1 METPP
6 PPPRWPPG
14 FRFSPT
20 DEELVLFFLKRRVAA
35 GRPSPYIAD
44 VDVYKSHPSHLP
56 ERSALRTGDKQW
68 FFCSRLDRK
77 YPNGSR
83 ASRTTAD
90 GYWKATGK
98 DRSICNAGR
107 AVGNKKTLVYHHGRA
122 PRGERTDWVMHE
134 YTILADALPPPARG
148 RESYALYKLFEKSG
162 VGPKN
167 GEQYGAPF
175 REEDWLDDD
184 DDCELPADP
193 IPIAVS
199 LPTRTVTV
207 VEQIGDVLTVDDQIG
222 DVLTVVDQIGGVA
235 VDKQIGVMTVDD
247 QIGDLEVFLL
257 QNGDD
262 QGNSEPQSDF
272 STPVSSQPPLQH
284 GHPQGRPSDDG
295 NTSEVADATTSS
307 RGMVMVENTCTELP
321 FGDLEGL
328 LMEISDDQRATE
340 SFQEFSE
347 FVPQLQLQHDDHE
360 HEAWPNANM
369 EEISVADYTTSNG
382 VVDASGCTV
391 TELPYEDIEGLLLQL
406 ENDQGNVQPLADFST
421 PVPRH
426 EFHQVGS
433 GDFHGCHGAT
443 FSSVDPSS
451 AVQENRDLDPR
462 SDPSNQITQ
471 SALTNMPLNWETD
484 CTEETSAMRSVSGLA
499 SYDGQDA
506 DEEFL
511 EINDFLDPE
520 DVGQQSMNCTATEHL
535 ISSSNGMFD
544 SLEFADASMFLPGSF
559 DTAGVATENQFGYL
573 GDSGSQNQGLQY
585 TSESWTH
592 NQVALNVRNHM
603 NHNHVVFS
611 HASGTANFHTVN
623 EQPHNL
629 SPADSQSWFNSAVSA
644 LLDAVPA
651 NPALA
656 AENNVLNRTLQ
667 RISSFRSEQAPKE
680 EASAPVIQVRRRRAG
695 LISVSLLVLLAA
707 ILWTFAAGT
716 GYAIKFCKG
725 LWKSST

>member
-184 DDCELPADP
+184 DDDCELPSDP

-199 LPTRTVTV
+199 LPRAVTAD
-207 VEQIGDVLTVDDQIG
+207 EQIGDVLTV
-222 DVLTVVDQIGGVA
+222 VEQIGGVT

-262 QGNSEPQSDF
+262 LGNSEPQSDF
-272 STPVSSQPPLQH
+272 STPVSSQAPLQH

-307 RGMVMVENTCTELP
+307 RGMVMAVNTCTELP

-340 SFQEFSE
+340 SFEEFSE

-443 FSSVDPSS
+443 FNSVDPSS

-462 SDPSNQITQ
+462 SEPSNQITQ

-484 CTEETSAMRSVSGLA
+484 CTEETSALRSVSGLA

-506 DEEFL
+506 EEEFL

-520 DVGQQSMNCTATEHL
+520 DVGQSMNCTATEHL
-535 ISSSNGMFD
+535 ISASNGMFD

-573 GDSGSQNQGLQY
+573 GDSGSQNQGFQY

-629 SPADSQSWFNSAVSA
+629 SPVDSQSWFNSAVSA

-680 EASAPVIQVRRRRAG
+680 EASAPVIQVRRRGAG

-707 ILWTFAAGT
+707 IMWTFAAGT

-725 LWKSST
+725 LWKSSYMTR

>member
-184 DDCELPADP
+184 DDDCELPSDP

-199 LPTRTVTV
+199 LPRAVTAD
-207 VEQIGDVLTVDDQIG
+207 EQIGDVLT
-222 DVLTVVDQIGGVA
+222 
-235 VDKQIGVMTVDD
+235 
-247 QIGDLEVFLL
+247 IGDLEVFLL

-262 QGNSEPQSDF
+262 LGNSEPQSDF
-272 STPVSSQPPLQH
+272 STPVSSQAPLQH

-307 RGMVMVENTCTELP
+307 RGMVMAVNTCTELP

-340 SFQEFSE
+340 SFEEFSE

-443 FSSVDPSS
+443 FNSVDPSS

-462 SDPSNQITQ
+462 SEPSNQITQ

-484 CTEETSAMRSVSGLA
+484 CTEETSALRSVSGLA

-506 DEEFL
+506 EEEFL

-520 DVGQQSMNCTATEHL
+520 DVGQSMNCTATEHL
-535 ISSSNGMFD
+535 ISASNGMFD

-573 GDSGSQNQGLQY
+573 GDSGSQNQGFQY

-629 SPADSQSWFNSAVSA
+629 SPVDSQSWFNSAVSA

-680 EASAPVIQVRRRRAG
+680 EASAPVIQVRRRGAG

-707 ILWTFAAGT
+707 IMWTFAAGT

-725 LWKSST
+725 LWKSSYM

>member
-1 METPP
+1 METLPPP

-20 DEELVLFFLKRRVAA
+20 DEELVLFFLKRRIAA
-35 GRPSPYIAD
+35 GRPTPYIAD
-44 VDVYKSHPSHLP
+44 VDVYRSHPSHLP

-199 LPTRTVTV
+199 VPRAVTV
-207 VEQIGDVLTVDDQIG
+207 DNQIG
-222 DVLTVVDQIGGVA
+222 DVLTVVDQIGDVTA
-235 VDKQIGVMTVDD
+235 DKQIGDVTVDNRIGVMTVDD
-247 QIGDLEVFLL
+247 QIGDLEVLLL

-262 QGNSEPQSDF
+262 QGSSELQSDF
-272 STPVSSQPPLQH
+272 SIPVSSQALLQH
-284 GHPQGRPSDDG
+284 GGRPNDDG

-307 RGMVMVENTCTELP
+307 GAMLGVENTCTELP
-321 FGDLEGL
+321 FDDLEGL
-328 LMEISDDQRATE
+328 LMEISDDQRATK
-340 SFQEFSE
+340 SFEEFPE
-347 FVPQLQLQHDDHE
+347 FAPQLQLQHDD

-369 EEISVADYTTSNG
+369 EEISVADYTTGSG
-382 VVDASGCTV
+382 VVDASGCTG
-391 TELPYEDIEGLLLQL
+391 TELPYEDVEGLLLQL
-406 ENDQGNVQPLADFST
+406 ENDQGNVESLADFST
-421 PVPRH
+421 PVPHH

-433 GDFHGCHGAT
+433 GDFHGCHGAK

-451 AVQENRDLDPR
+451 SVQENRDLDPR
-462 SDPSNQITQ
+462 SEPSNQITQ
-471 SALTNMPLNWETD
+471 SALPNMPLNWETD
-484 CTEETSAMRSVSGLA
+484 CTEETSALRSVSGLA
-499 SYDGQDA
+499 SYNDQDV

-511 EINDFLDPE
+511 EINDFLDSE
-520 DVGQQSMNCTATEHL
+520 DLGQQSMNCTTTEHL
-535 ISSSNGMFD
+535 ISASNGMFD

-573 GDSGSQNQGLQY
+573 GDSGFQNQGFQY
-585 TSESWTH
+585 TSELWTH

-611 HASGTANFHTVN
+611 HASGTASFHAVN
-623 EQPHNL
+623 EQPRYQN
-629 SPADSQSWFNSAVSA
+629 PADSQSWFNSAVSA

-680 EASAPVIQVRRRRAG
+680 EASAPVIQVRRRGAG
-695 LISVSLLVLLAA
+695 LISFSLLVLLAA

-716 GYAIKFCKG
+716 GYAIKFCREF
-725 LWKSST
+725 WKSSST

>member
-1 METPP
+1 AEVHHQPIPPPPSTASAPAAEMETPP

-184 DDCELPADP
+184 DDDCELPSDP

-199 LPTRTVTV
+199 LPRAVTAD
-207 VEQIGDVLTVDDQIG
+207 EQIGDVLTV
-222 DVLTVVDQIGGVA
+222 VEQIGGVT

-262 QGNSEPQSDF
+262 LGNSEPQSDF
-272 STPVSSQPPLQH
+272 STPVSSQAPLQH

-307 RGMVMVENTCTELP
+307 RGMVMAVNTCTELP

-340 SFQEFSE
+340 SFEEFSE

-426 EFHQVGS
+426 EFHQYIGWLWRFPWMS
-433 GDFHGCHGAT
+433 RCYIQLCRSFFC
-443 FSSVDPSS
+443 S
-451 AVQENRDLDPR
+451 ARKQR
-462 SDPSNQITQ
+462 S
-471 SALTNMPLNWETD
+471 
-484 CTEETSAMRSVSGLA
+484 
-499 SYDGQDA
+499 
-506 DEEFL
+506 
-511 EINDFLDPE
+511 
-520 DVGQQSMNCTATEHL
+520 
-535 ISSSNGMFD
+535 
-544 SLEFADASMFLPGSF
+544 
-559 DTAGVATENQFGYL
+559 
-573 GDSGSQNQGLQY
+573 
-585 TSESWTH
+585 
-592 NQVALNVRNHM
+592 
-603 NHNHVVFS
+603 
-611 HASGTANFHTVN
+611 
-623 EQPHNL
+623 
-629 SPADSQSWFNSAVSA
+629 
-644 LLDAVPA
+644 
-651 NPALA
+651 
-656 AENNVLNRTLQ
+656 
-667 RISSFRSEQAPKE
+667 
-680 EASAPVIQVRRRRAG
+680 
-695 LISVSLLVLLAA
+695 
-707 ILWTFAAGT
+707 
-716 GYAIKFCKG
+716 
-725 LWKSST
+725 

>member
-134 YTILADALPPPARG
+134 YTILADALPPPARC

-184 DDCELPADP
+184 DDCELPSDP

-199 LPTRTVTV
+199 LPRAVTV
-207 VEQIGDVLTVDDQIG
+207 DEQIGDVLTV
-222 DVLTVVDQIGGVA
+222 VEQIGGVT

-247 QIGDLEVFLL
+247 QLGDLEVFLL

-262 QGNSEPQSDF
+262 LGNSEPQSDF
-272 STPVSSQPPLQH
+272 STPVSSQAPLQH

-295 NTSEVADATTSS
+295 NISEVADATTSS
-307 RGMVMVENTCTELP
+307 RGMVMAVNTCTELP

-340 SFQEFSE
+340 SFEEFSE
-347 FVPQLQLQHDDHE
+347 FIPQLQLQHDDHE

-369 EEISVADYTTSNG
+369 EEISVADYATSNG

-443 FSSVDPSS
+443 FNSVDPSS

-462 SDPSNQITQ
+462 SEPSNQITQ

-484 CTEETSAMRSVSGLA
+484 CTEETSALRSVSGLA

-506 DEEFL
+506 EEEFL

-520 DVGQQSMNCTATEHL
+520 DVGQSMNCTATEHL
-535 ISSSNGMFD
+535 ISASNGMFD

-573 GDSGSQNQGLQY
+573 GDSGSQNQGFQY

-680 EASAPVIQVRRRRAG
+680 EASAPVIQVRRRGAG

-707 ILWTFAAGT
+707 IMWTFAAGT

>member
-1 METPP
+1 
-6 PPPRWPPG
+6 
-14 FRFSPT
+14 
-20 DEELVLFFLKRRVAA
+20 
-35 GRPSPYIAD
+35 
-44 VDVYKSHPSHLP
+44 
-56 ERSALRTGDKQW
+56 
-68 FFCSRLDRK
+68 
-77 YPNGSR
+77 
-83 ASRTTAD
+83 
-90 GYWKATGK
+90 
-98 DRSICNAGR
+98 
-107 AVGNKKTLVYHHGRA
+107 
-122 PRGERTDWVMHE
+122 MHE

-199 LPTRTVTV
+199 LP
-207 VEQIGDVLTVDDQIG
+207 ILTVDDQIG

>member
-1 METPP
+1 TPP

-184 DDCELPADP
+184 DDDCELPSDP

-199 LPTRTVTV
+199 LPRAVTAD
-207 VEQIGDVLTVDDQIG
+207 E
-222 DVLTVVDQIGGVA
+222 
-235 VDKQIGVMTVDD
+235 

-262 QGNSEPQSDF
+262 LGNSEPQSDF
-272 STPVSSQPPLQH
+272 STPVSSQAPLQH

-307 RGMVMVENTCTELP
+307 RGMVMAVNTCTELP

-340 SFQEFSE
+340 SFEEFSE

-443 FSSVDPSS
+443 FNSVDPSS

-462 SDPSNQITQ
+462 SEPSNQITQ

-484 CTEETSAMRSVSGLA
+484 CTEETSALRSVSGLA

-506 DEEFL
+506 EEEFL

-520 DVGQQSMNCTATEHL
+520 DVGQSMNCTATEHL
-535 ISSSNGMFD
+535 ISASNGMFD

-573 GDSGSQNQGLQY
+573 GDSGSQNQGFQY

-629 SPADSQSWFNSAVSA
+629 SPVDSQSWFNSAVSA

-680 EASAPVIQVRRRRAG
+680 EASAPVIQVRRRGAG

-707 ILWTFAAGT
+707 IMWTFAAGT

-725 LWKSST
+725 LWKSSYM

>member
-184 DDCELPADP
+184 GDCELLADP

-207 VEQIGDVLTVDDQIG
+207 DEQIG
-222 DVLTVVDQIGGVA
+222 DVLTVVDQIGDVT
-235 VDKQIGVMTVDD
+235 VDKQIGVITVDD

-257 QNGDD
+257 QNGDG

-272 STPVSSQPPLQH
+272 STPVTSQAPLQH
-284 GHPQGRPSDDG
+284 VHPQGRPSDDG

-307 RGMVMVENTCTELP
+307 RGMVMAENTCTELP

-328 LMEISDDQRATE
+328 LMEISDDQRATK
-340 SFQEFSE
+340 SFQEFSDS
-347 FVPQLQLQHDDHE
+347 VPQLQLQHDDHE
-360 HEAWPNANM
+360 VWLNANM
-369 EEISVADYTTSNG
+369 EEISVADYTTTSG
-382 VVDASGCTV
+382 VMDASECTG
-391 TELPYEDIEGLLLQL
+391 TELPYGDLEGLLLQL
-406 ENDQGNVQPLADFST
+406 ENGHENIELADFSA
-421 PVPRH
+421 PVTHH
-426 EFHQVGS
+426 EFHQVGA

-443 FSSVDPSS
+443 FNSVDPSS

-462 SDPSNQITQ
+462 PEPSNQITQ
-471 SALTNMPLNWETD
+471 SALTNMPLNWETE
-484 CTEETSAMRSVSGLA
+484 CTEETSALRSVSGLA

-535 ISSSNGMFD
+535 ISASNGMFD

-559 DTAGVATENQFGYL
+559 DTAGVVTENQFGYL
-573 GDSGSQNQGLQY
+573 GDSGSQNQGFQY

-680 EASAPVIQVRRRRAG
+680 EASAPVIQVRRRGAG
-695 LISVSLLVLLAA
+695 LISFSLLVLLAA

-725 LWKSST
+725 LWKPST

>member
-1 METPP
+1 
-6 PPPRWPPG
+6 G

-184 DDCELPADP
+184 DDDCELPSDP

-199 LPTRTVTV
+199 LPRAVTAD
-207 VEQIGDVLTVDDQIG
+207 EQIGDVLTV
-222 DVLTVVDQIGGVA
+222 VEQIGGVT

-262 QGNSEPQSDF
+262 LGNSEPQSDF
-272 STPVSSQPPLQH
+272 STPVSSQAPLQH

-307 RGMVMVENTCTELP
+307 RGMVMAVNTCTELP

-340 SFQEFSE
+340 SFEEFSE

-443 FSSVDPSS
+443 FNSVDPSS

-462 SDPSNQITQ
+462 SEPSNQITQ

-484 CTEETSAMRSVSGLA
+484 CTEETSALRSVSGLA

-506 DEEFL
+506 EEEFL

-520 DVGQQSMNCTATEHL
+520 DVGQSMNCTATEHL
-535 ISSSNGMFD
+535 ISASNGMFD

-573 GDSGSQNQGLQY
+573 GDSGSQNQGFQY

-629 SPADSQSWFNSAVSA
+629 SPVDSQSWFNSAVSA

-680 EASAPVIQVRRRRAG
+680 EASAPVIQVRRRGAG

-707 ILWTFAAGT
+707 IMWTFAAGT

-725 LWKSST
+725 LWKSSYMTR